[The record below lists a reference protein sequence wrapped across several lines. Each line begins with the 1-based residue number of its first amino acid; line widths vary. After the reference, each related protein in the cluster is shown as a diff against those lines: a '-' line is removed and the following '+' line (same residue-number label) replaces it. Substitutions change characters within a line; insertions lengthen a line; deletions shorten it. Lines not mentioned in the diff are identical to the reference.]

1 MKTYLDCYPCFLRQ
15 ALSAAR
21 RADASDDQQRQILL
35 KTMEELASLPADATP
50 PQMASRIHRLVR
62 QLTNISDPYRQA
74 KDEATQ
80 QALVLYP
87 KLKELVS
94 HSSEPLETALRIAI
108 AGNIIDLGVAESY
121 DLEATLERVLEQH
134 LAINDME
141 AFRTA
146 LMGNRSILYLADN
159 AGETVFDRVLIETLD
174 QSVIYVVKASPVIN
188 DATREDAIAAGIDQV
203 AKIIDNGSDAPGT
216 LLDQCSRS
224 FRDRFS
230 RAKLIIAKGQANYES
245 LSDSPSPIFFLL
257 QTKCSV
263 IARNLGVDEGS
274 IILKQQKSSLAAHVE
289 NYRYGHF
296 EKKNADN

>member
-50 PQMASRIHRLVR
+50 PQMASRIHRQVR
-62 QLTNISDPYRQA
+62 QLTTVSDPYRQA

-80 QALVLYP
+80 QALALYP

-121 DLEATLERVLEQH
+121 DLEATLERVLRQD
-134 LAINDME
+134 LAINDIE
-141 AFRTA
+141 TLRTA
-146 LMGNRSILYLADN
+146 LMEHRSILYLADN

-174 QSVIYVVKASPVIN
+174 QSITYVVKASPIIN

-203 AKIIDNGSDAPGT
+203 AEIIDNGSDAPGT
-216 LLDQCSRS
+216 LLDQCSKP

-245 LSDSPSPIFFLL
+245 LSDNPAPIFFLL
-257 QTKCSV
+257 QAKCSV

-274 IILKQQKSSLAAHVE
+274 AVLKQQKSALTARV
-289 NYRYGHF
+289 
-296 EKKNADN
+296 